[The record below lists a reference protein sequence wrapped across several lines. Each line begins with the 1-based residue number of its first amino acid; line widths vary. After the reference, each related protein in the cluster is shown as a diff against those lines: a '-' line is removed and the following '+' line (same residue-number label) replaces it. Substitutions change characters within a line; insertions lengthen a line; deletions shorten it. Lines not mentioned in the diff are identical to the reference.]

1 MGGGL
6 GKRRVGR
13 AGMGGDEVFH
23 GLLLA
28 GGVQRLF
35 HGQQGAGEGLLET
48 GHVLQTARAV
58 FAVERL
64 AAQGDEC
71 VQRLIGNADHAR
83 AGSGGDVPG
92 HQRPGGKI
100 VHLGG
105 HGLAQGLF
113 VDGKGAHGL
122 LDGDA
127 RVQTALCQRHHA
139 EIVGGE
145 ELFAALAHGDEG
157 AAVRELRNLPG
168 GQPAAA
174 RGLVERHALAWVGRV
189 GFVDGVEQFQLHL
202 FHGRG
207 LHQPLDDGERIVA
220 LALQPADRG
229 NGVYAGAVVIGHVPP
244 GLARRADQALLGVK
258 LDGGQAHA
266 RFLRQFADA
275 EKFAL
280 LHHWQSRTILMTS
293 GEFCRARRKASLYWS
308 SLKWWVTKPSTL

>member
-1 MGGGL
+1 MRDDQAVHRL
-6 GKRRVGR
+6 LFAGR
-13 AGMGGDEVFH
+13 
-23 GLLLA
+23 
-28 GGVQRLF
+28 VQRLF
-35 HGQQGAGEGLLET
+35 HGQQRAGKGLLEAA
-48 GHVLQTARAV
+48 HVLQAARAV

-83 AGSGGDVPG
+83 AGFGGDVSG
-92 HQRPGGKI
+92 YQRPGSKV

-105 HGLAQGLF
+105 HGLAQSLF
-113 VDGKGAHGL
+113 VNGKGAHGL

-174 RGLVERHALAWVGRV
+174 RGLGKRHALARVRRV
-189 GFVDGVEQFQLHL
+189 GFVDGVEQVEIHL

-207 LHQPLDDGERIVA
+207 LHQPLDDGKRIVA
-220 LALQPADRG
+220 LALQSADRA
-229 NGVYAGAVVIGHVPP
+229 NGVDTGAVVIGHVPP

>member
-1 MGGGL
+1 M
-6 GKRRVGR
+6 RDDQAV
-13 AGMGGDEVFH
+13 H
-23 GLLLA
+23 GLLFA
-28 GGVQRLF
+28 GRVQRLF
-35 HGQQGAGEGLLET
+35 HGQQRAGKGLLEA
-48 GHVLQTARAV
+48 GHVLQAARAV

-64 AAQGDEC
+64 AAQGDEA

-83 AGSGGDVPG
+83 AGPGGDVLG
-92 HQRPGGKI
+92 HQRPGGKV

-113 VDGKGAHGL
+113 INGKGAHGL

-145 ELFAALAHGDEG
+145 KLFAALAHGDEG

-174 RGLVERHALAWVGRV
+174 RGLGKRHALARVRRV
-189 GFVDGVEQFQLHL
+189 GFVDGVEQVEIHL

-207 LHQPLDDGERIVA
+207 LHQPLDDGKRIIA
-220 LALQPADRG
+220 LALQSADRA
-229 NGVYAGAVVIGHVPP
+229 NGVDTGAVVIGHVPP

-258 LDGGQAHA
+258 FDGGQAHA

-275 EKFAL
+275 EKFAS